1 MNIGNRETGSL
12 YINKKFYL
20 YIVGNFGAFPF
31 DFDKRHHD
39 QMTAPAPPKKFF
51 EKNRPDI
58 REPQRRCCTFAPL
71 EIESGICAP
80 TNKKLRAH
88 RGGAAMFETTDTDR
102 ESIN

>member
-1 MNIGNRETGSL
+1 MACSL
-12 YINKKFYL
+12 SILTND
-20 YIVGNFGAFPF
+20 I
-31 DFDKRHHD
+31 
-39 QMTAPAPPKKFF
+39 MTNDSPPAPPKKFF

-88 RGGAAMFETTDTDR
+88 RGGAATLETTDR
-102 ESIN
+102 ERVSISKFNIKERENELLWH